1 MQAAAIRARE
11 EVGEEA
17 SVKEA
22 RVSSV
27 VTLSEE
33 ARGSVLTTL
42 SMSDSQGQKRFVIN
56 ILVHLFTS
64 PSLPL
69 PFWFP
74 LVSPQ

>member
-27 VTLSEE
+27 VISSEE

-42 SMSDSQGQKRFVIN
+42 SMSDSRGQRRFAIN
-56 ILVHLFTS
+56 IFVHLFTC
-64 PSLPL
+64 PFLPL
-69 PFWFP
+69 PYWFP